1 MAYREYALEDMMDR
15 QVGGQF
21 KVHRGGQGV
30 GGYEGRGQP
39 RVCEE
44 GQIRILDGG
53 QLRTERL
60 CGRAHHVASIRELE
74 DWLEGAH
81 VGMISGP
88 GYGPQRGGGGHSLG
102 DKIIELRVVL

>member
-1 MAYREYALEDMMDR
+1 M
-15 QVGGQF
+15 
-21 KVHRGGQGV
+21 
-30 GGYEGRGQP
+30 
-39 RVCEE
+39 
-44 GQIRILDGG
+44 
-53 QLRTERL
+53 
-60 CGRAHHVASIRELE
+60 ASIRELE